1 MIHHCPPR
9 KFLPRVYNLGIAF
22 TYLIGAF
29 GVSLCGPDSPGT
41 SSVDSLALICLPNAE
56 IKSICHV
63 PSYLLAE
70 FGAYSNQV
78 SRLQPDVGCW
88 EAWRLLFK
96 LYNLGL
102 HRAYAYI
109 FGSRQL
115 PV

>member
-1 MIHHCPPR
+1 MEGFSSTGISLEHSSACAEIKGLNDPPR

-63 PSYLLAE
+63 P
-70 FGAYSNQV
+70 
-78 SRLQPDVGCW
+78 
-88 EAWRLLFK
+88 LLFTC
-96 LYNLGL
+96 
-102 HRAYAYI
+102 
-109 FGSRQL
+109 
-115 PV
+115 